1 MTDFHMP
8 DSWYD
13 PPGEETCVTCND
25 EGCISCDARMLED
38 HLADVQMQAIK
49 DGEGVS
55 GGS

>member
-13 PPGEETCVTCND
+13 PPDEETCLTCND